1 MTPEK
6 RRCHGRVA
14 SHIPGRVRVKLAA
27 ASRDARIMAHIKEQL
42 KGVAG
47 IDAVDLNHAT
57 GSITVR
63 YDRAKHTME
72 GIRQVFED
80 IDVVVGNL
88 TDAPSFGESG
98 KKPTTFIGAVE
109 DLNRRC
115 SESTGVNID
124 LKKIL
129 PLTLLGAGLW
139 AIARQGFR
147 VSQVPAWV
155 FLWLAFDSFVKLH
168 PVRQ

>member
-1 MTPEK
+1 MIPEK
-6 RRCHGRVA
+6 RRYHGRVA
-14 SHIPGRVRVKLAA
+14 SHIPGRVRVKLAP
-27 ASRDARIMAHIKEQL
+27 ASRSARVMAHIKEQL

-47 IDAVDLNHAT
+47 IDAVDLNPAT
-57 GSITVR
+57 GSVTVC

-72 GIRQVFED
+72 GIRRVFED
-80 IDVVVGNL
+80 IDVVLANL
-88 TDAPSFGESG
+88 TDAPSFDESC

-139 AIARQGFR
+139 AIARQGLR

-168 PVRQ
+168 PVRR